1 MIYVS
6 CVTLCKCVPIQERAA
21 KNIFTGLGQKSLY
34 FNTVVFQYFNTWQG
48 SEYELPEGDTIV
60 LKHVGV

>member
-1 MIYVS
+1 
-6 CVTLCKCVPIQERAA
+6 VPIQERAA